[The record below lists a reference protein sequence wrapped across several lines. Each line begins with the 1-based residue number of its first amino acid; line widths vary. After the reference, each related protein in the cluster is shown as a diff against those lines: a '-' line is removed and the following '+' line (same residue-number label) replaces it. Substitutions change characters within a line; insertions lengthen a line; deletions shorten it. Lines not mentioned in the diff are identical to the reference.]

1 MRKKVIL
8 GAILI
13 IITAPV
19 LWFGAE
25 AYSDYR
31 NRICV
36 PNAEPALS

>member
-8 GAILI
+8 GAILAVI
-13 IITAPV
+13 AAPA
-19 LWFGAE
+19 LWFGAD

-36 PNAEPALS
+36 PNAETTPS